1 MMQPAKYVKRSG
13 KGCTTPTLESLEG
26 RLLLSS
32 APYIYHDPDG
42 DVAKITLSGAGTM
55 DAPTLG
61 ANGISSIYLENT
73 SSASSVLTITLT
85 SRTRTSDGL
94 IKIGFIDAL
103 TDGAGM
109 KSINAPKV
117 DLTGQGISMTG
128 WLGSVTV
135 HDLLGATTQIGAWT
149 VDGTGHLI
157 AWPHATKVVVH
168 NVGDGAA
175 IVMSS
180 YITSLTANRFGV
192 GSKLHAT
199 VLQNVKVNGAFL
211 GSELQSDEDTGT
223 INVVGQATG
232 TWSFGRVS
240 GNVGKITVG
249 SSDANWELDA
259 KGYIKFLTS
268 NSDMNYASIR
278 ASGIETLTV
287 KGAMSSSGEFELG
300 GAGYHPGYLKTAVI
314 SGAVS
319 GVWNIA
325 SGNAGNITVGS
336 ASDWDVNV
344 NTTVTSL
351 SCHGNLGLT
360 QWTSA
365 SLGTLSV
372 RGNMTGGLMV
382 LSRATD
388 PRLFALGTATVKG
401 YVSNVIRAT
410 GNINTVTVGDI
421 HGGGRIEAGARADAV
436 AITSSTVAADYLVD
450 TAAKINSITVN
461 GLTGVR
467 SMANGTIIAGRIVKG
482 VFKNV
487 DIDGGGALAGVAA
500 TKFNSLSVTEG
511 HTTYKW
517 NSLTSAFAPVLNT
530 GHFTVRTLA

>member
-199 VLQNVKVNGAFL
+199 VLQNVKVNG
-211 GSELQSDEDTGT
+211 SPDTGLSAARMPAGSPMSAGSGGVGHPRYCCWSAAYCPPAGSPLVPMAPASRMGPSKIAT
-223 INVVGQATG
+223 ILGAPGRASVRSVMGRPISTR
-232 TWSFGRVS
+232 SPSSHSRVS
-240 GNVGKITVG
+240 
-249 SSDANWELDA
+249 
-259 KGYIKFLTS
+259 
-268 NSDMNYASIR
+268 
-278 ASGIETLTV
+278 
-287 KGAMSSSGEFELG
+287 
-300 GAGYHPGYLKTAVI
+300 
-314 SGAVS
+314 
-319 GVWNIA
+319 
-325 SGNAGNITVGS
+325 
-336 ASDWDVNV
+336 
-344 NTTVTSL
+344 
-351 SCHGNLGLT
+351 
-360 QWTSA
+360 
-365 SLGTLSV
+365 
-372 RGNMTGGLMV
+372 
-382 LSRATD
+382 
-388 PRLFALGTATVKG
+388 
-401 YVSNVIRAT
+401 
-410 GNINTVTVGDI
+410 
-421 HGGGRIEAGARADAV
+421 
-436 AITSSTVAADYLVD
+436 D
-450 TAAKINSITVN
+450 T
-461 GLTGVR
+461 
-467 SMANGTIIAGRIVKG
+467 
-482 VFKNV
+482 
-487 DIDGGGALAGVAA
+487 
-500 TKFNSLSVTEG
+500 
-511 HTTYKW
+511 
-517 NSLTSAFAPVLNT
+517 
-530 GHFTVRTLA
+530 